1 MLMKALGL
9 GVTIS
14 LFVIAAAL
22 LPLTMSRVKEI
33 GKYKNKTLIYFF
45 LTALCFGIAGLFGL
59 TSLLDDLTTFFIV
72 LQIMVLIIGI
82 LHSVFI
88 YKMLPWTSKNKFLWE
103 FLFSFS
109 IACLGALLLLLVF
122 KFIVGLEILQYLML
136 SAVFWFFVPFLFIQ
150 AFYRY
155 IAIPSKVFRK
165 WYYPVGKE
173 IADPLDSE
181 LVALLVVSFVF
192 HKKMNDP
199 EITTFRAKAPQKMVF
214 GRLFYYFINDYNER
228 HPESSIEFI
237 DQGVQPFGW
246 VFYLKPRWIGI
257 RRYIDPD
264 QIIRDNRIKENSI
277 IVCQRIKEN

>member
-1 MLMKALGL
+1 MKALGL
-9 GVTIS
+9 GVSVS
-14 LFVIAAAL
+14 LLAIAAVL

-33 GKYKNKTLIYFF
+33 KKYKMETLLYFF
-45 LTALCFGIAGLFGL
+45 ITALCFGITGLLGL
-59 TSLLDDLTTFFIV
+59 TTLLDDLTTFFII
-72 LQIMVLIIGI
+72 LQIFALIIGI
-82 LHSVFI
+82 LHTVI
-88 YKMLPWTSKNKFLWE
+88 VYRMLPWTSKNKFVWE

-109 IACLGALLLLLVF
+109 IACLGALLLLLVL
-122 KFIVGLEILQYLML
+122 KFIAGLVILHYLML
-136 SAVFWFFVPFLFIQ
+136 TAIFWFFVPFLFVQ
-150 AFYRY
+150 AFNRY
-155 IAIPSKVFRK
+155 LAIPSKIFRK

-228 HPESSIEFI
+228 HPESTIEFT
-237 DQGVQPFGW
+237 DQQNHPFGW
-246 VFYLKPRWIGI
+246 VFYLKPRWIGM
-257 RRYIDPD
+257 RRYIDPE

-277 IVCQRIKEN
+277 IVCQRIKDN